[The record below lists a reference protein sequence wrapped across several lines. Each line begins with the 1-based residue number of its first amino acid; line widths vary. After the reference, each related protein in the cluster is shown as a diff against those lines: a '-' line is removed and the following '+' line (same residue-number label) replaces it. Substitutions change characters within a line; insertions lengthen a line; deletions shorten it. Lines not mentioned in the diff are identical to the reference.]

1 MNRYLFTSIYNYAM
15 VIPMVVIMLMAG
27 HARASE
33 AETETASETETE
45 TAAAYTPED
54 CIECHRTGSEE
65 SELQMSVKAY
75 EASVHG
81 EEATCL
87 ECHTE
92 VVDDEHLSTEG
103 SGAVDCSACHEQE
116 NQHGLNGAD
125 EQRPQCHDCHTRHE
139 MLTKTDPASAVHPDQ
154 LPTTCA
160 ECHASAS
167 GETGFF
173 SWFPA
178 FQIASH
184 NKADFAT
191 AYEKD
196 NCLGC
201 HQGAAAHGESE
212 PINEQ
217 ECHKCHLSPEAAGA
231 MWGVM
236 HATADMNT
244 QPAVFAA
251 ASIYQVFVVIGIV
264 VLLGKFRGLVFNRSP
279 GKSDR

>member
-1 MNRYLFTSIYNYAM
+1 MNRYLIKSLSDCAM
-15 VIPMVVIMLMAG
+15 VIPMVIVMLMVG

-33 AETETASETETE
+33 SETE

-65 SELQMSVKAY
+65 SDLQISVEAY

-81 EEATCL
+81 GEEITCL
-87 ECHTE
+87 DCHTE
-92 VVDDEHLSTEG
+92 VVDDEHQSTEG

-116 NQHGLNGAD
+116 NRHGLNGPD
-125 EQRPQCHDCHTRHE
+125 EQRPQCYDCHTRHD
-139 MLTKTDPASAVHPDQ
+139 MLSKTDPASAVHPDQ
-154 LPTTCA
+154 LPATCA
-160 ECHASAS
+160 GCHAPES

-191 AYEKD
+191 AYGKD

-212 PINEQ
+212 PINDQ
-217 ECHKCHLSPEAAGA
+217 DCHKCHLSPEAAGA

-236 HATADMNT
+236 HPKADMDT
-244 QPAVFAA
+244 QPTVFAA
-251 ASIYQVFVVIGIV
+251 ASIYQIFIVIGLV
-264 VLLGKFRGLVFNRSP
+264 VLLGKFLGPVFGSSPENRTR
-279 GKSDR
+279 KSK

>member
-1 MNRYLFTSIYNYAM
+1 MNLFTSKYNCLM
-15 VIPMVVIMLMAG
+15 VIPMVIILLMGG

-33 AETETASETETE
+33 TETGTA

-54 CIECHRTGSEE
+54 CIDCHRTGSEE
-65 SELQMSVKAY
+65 SERQMSVDTY

-81 EEATCL
+81 GEEITCL
-87 ECHTE
+87 DCHTG
-92 VVDDEHLSTEG
+92 VLDNEHQSTEG

-125 EQRPQCHDCHTRHE
+125 EQRPRCYDCHRRHNVRS
-139 MLTKTDPASAVHPDQ
+139 KTDPASAVHPNQ
-154 LPTTCA
+154 LTTTCA
-160 ECHASAS
+160 GCHSSAS

-173 SWFPA
+173 AWFPA

-184 NKADFAT
+184 NKADFST

-212 PINEQ
+212 PIDEQ
-217 ECHKCHLSPEAAGA
+217 ECHKCHLSPEATGA
-231 MWGVM
+231 MWGYI
-236 HATADMNT
+236 HPTADRNT
-244 QPAVFAA
+244 HPTVFAA
-251 ASIYQVFVVIGIV
+251 ASIYQVFVVIGLV
-264 VLLGKFRGLVFNRSP
+264 VLLGKFLGLAFNRSP